1 MSYNISSN
9 NFDNKY
15 LKTLLS
21 VISEYF
27 VTKGIGFYV
36 IGATA
41 RDIVIKQLTGNESRR
56 KTRDLDIA
64 IAIDR
69 WDLFDEISLELSSY
83 KGFVKSAK
91 AKQRFIYEDVYELDL
106 VPFGDIAKDDKNIY
120 WPPEEL
126 IAMSIKGF
134 SEALKD
140 AMTIRI
146 DDEFDI
152 KVASLSGLFL
162 LKLNAWCDRSITT
175 SKDADDMIY
184 IIDSYFDAYFEHYS
198 TLDPYNSVFLS
209 NDFDTFVAGAIWLAI
224 DLVQIIDKELLPDYL
239 AILTSELA
247 KNEDSKLLEQMNSST
262 SLINYD
268 RIRVAIEEIVGV
280 LKSPI

>member
-15 LKTLLS
+15 LKTLLR
-21 VISEYF
+21 VLSEYF
-27 VTKGIGFYV
+27 STKGIGFYV

-69 WDLFDEISLELSSY
+69 WDLFDEISFDLASFEEFEKLP
-83 KGFVKSAK
+83 KV
-91 AKQRFIYEDVYELDL
+91 KQRFIYAGVYELDI
-106 VPFGDIAKDDKNIY
+106 VPFGDVAKDDKNIY

-162 LKLNAWCDRSITT
+162 LKLNAWCDRSMTT

-198 TLDPYNSVFLS
+198 TLEPYNSVFS
-209 NDFDTFVAGAIWLAI
+209 SDDFDTLVAGAIWLAI
-224 DLVQIIDKELLPDYL
+224 DLFKIMDKELLPDFL
-239 AILTSELA
+239 AILASELA
-247 KNEDSKLLEQMNSST
+247 KNEESKLLEQMNSST
-262 SLINYD
+262 SLISYD
-268 RIRVAIEEIVGV
+268 RIRIAIEEMVSV
-280 LKSPI
+280 LQSKA

>member
-1 MSYNISSN
+1 MGILSHYFASKNIQ
-9 NFDNKY
+9 
-15 LKTLLS
+15 
-21 VISEYF
+21 
-27 VTKGIGFYV
+27 FYV

-69 WDLFDEISLELSSY
+69 WDLFDEISSELSLY
-83 KGFVKSAK
+83 DGFKKSSR
-91 AKQRFIYEDVYELDL
+91 AKQRFIYQEVYELDV
-106 VPFGDIAKDDKNIY
+106 VPFGDVAKDDKNIY

-162 LKLNAWCDRSITT
+162 LKINAWSDRSMKT
-175 SKDADDMIY
+175 SKDADDMVY
-184 IIDSYFDAYFEHYS
+184 IIDSYFDAYYDCYS
-198 TLDPYNSVFLS
+198 TLEPYNKVYSMD
-209 NDFDTFVAGAIWLAI
+209 DFDMFVTGAIWLAI
-224 DLVQIIDKELLPDYL
+224 DLSKIIGEELLLDYL
-239 AILTSELA
+239 SILTSELD
-247 KNEDSKLLEQMNSST
+247 KNEESKLLEQMNSST
-262 SLINYD
+262 SAISYD
-268 RIRVAIEEIVGV
+268 TIRRAIEDMVVV
-280 LKSPI
+280 LQTRM